1 MQYAKVGEEIEST
14 PDVPPLSRAR
24 PGSRRPPHVGT
35 PTEASAPCSGCRRP
49 ERSALAGR
57 PAAQALASHCPSS
70 FLAVGGVEWRMG
82 KVAAEMQS

>member
-1 MQYAKVGEEIEST
+1 MRRQEKRSRVRLMCHRCRGQGQAADARRMLGHQRR
-14 PDVPPLSRAR
+14 RAR
-24 PGSRRPPHVGT
+24 RAVGV
-35 PTEASAPCSGCRRP
+35 A
-49 ERSALAGR
+49 ERSLAGR